1 MITRSERGLPKKGS
15 GILLQQ
21 EAYGVDIDIKDAVIY
36 DDHNDFHII
45 SKMHDWNDDVCENDE
60 RLMLEIAETVPKVTR
75 YAARMDIVS
84 AALTR

>member
-1 MITRSERGLPKKGS
+1 M
-15 GILLQQ
+15 
-21 EAYGVDIDIKDAVIY
+21 IY
-36 DDHNDFHII
+36 DDHNDYHII
-45 SKMHDWNDDVCENDE
+45 SKMHDCNDDVCENDE

>member
-1 MITRSERGLPKKGS
+1 MGCQRKDQGSCCSNRYGL
-15 GILLQQ
+15 
-21 EAYGVDIDIKDAVIY
+21 EIDKKDAVIY
-36 DDHNDFHII
+36 DDNDHNDYHII
-45 SKMHDWNDDVCENDE
+45 SKMHDCNDDVCENDE